1 MRRVDLV
8 RDDDPWERAR
18 REGWEGVIAKRK
30 GSPYEHRRSKQWL
43 KLKVECS
50 QELVVGGF
58 TDPQGARVGLGA
70 LLVGYYDGDD
80 LVFAGKIG
88 TGFDT
93 KLLLDLRKRLDDLEV
108 SKSPFTKFVGLPRL
122 RAHWVR
128 PKIVV
133 QVSFTEWTKHN
144 KLRHP
149 RLIGVRFD
157 KKPREVVREQ

>member
-1 MRRVDLV
+1 M
-8 RDDDPWERAR
+8 
-18 REGWEGVIAKRK
+18 
-30 GSPYEHRRSKQWL
+30 
-43 KLKVECS
+43 
-50 QELVVGGF
+50 GGF

-70 LLVGYYDGDD
+70 LLVGYYEGEDF
-80 LVFAGKIG
+80 VFAGKIG

-93 KLLLDLRKRLDDLEV
+93 KLLLDLRKRLDNLEIA
-108 SKSPFTKFVGLPRL
+108 KPPFTKFVGLPKL

-133 QVSFTEWTKHN
+133 QVYFIEWTGNN

-157 KKPREVVREQ
+157 KNARDVIRER